1 MAPSIFASL
10 SEMSE
15 PGEIIWKLGDAY
27 FAKVN
32 LYQGYVL
39 THLRE
44 YYLGYSGKRK
54 PGKKG
59 IALRFHQLEILVAHV
74 KVWFFLGF
82 FRSVQVLH
90 TKPEAVDV
98 GDQLV
103 ATSTPTKSTA
113 LVPVALNSPV
123 QFDKNHP

>member
-10 SEMSE
+10 SEISGT
-15 PGEIIWKLGDAY
+15 GETIWNLGDAY

-32 LYQGYVL
+32 VFKGYVL

-44 YYLGYSGKRK
+44 YYPGYRGKRM

-90 TKPEAVDV
+90 TKPKAEDV

-113 LVPVALNSPV
+113 LVPVALNNPV
-123 QFDKNHP
+123 QFDIPKL